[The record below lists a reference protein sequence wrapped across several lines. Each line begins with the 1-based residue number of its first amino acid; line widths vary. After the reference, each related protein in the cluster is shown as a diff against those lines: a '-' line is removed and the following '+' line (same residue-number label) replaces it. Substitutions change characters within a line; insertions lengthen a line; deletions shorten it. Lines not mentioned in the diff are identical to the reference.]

1 MNKIRQE
8 NAKPGTLD
16 WALTSRCTTAYE
28 IEGFAVP
35 NSVSAG
41 DQLAVYVSTQ
51 APAFTAQVY
60 RLGYYGG
67 TGGRLMLDLGQFPGG
82 VQPPPA
88 ATGRDDL
95 SCMWNQ
101 SFPIVIP
108 DDWVT
113 GCYVIKLTAKGGAT
127 SDGKQCYATFVVRSA
142 YDEPID
148 FVVHRATATDAAYN
162 ARLGPN
168 MYSMAQGRPVACTFD
183 RPDELADGAGRLLF
197 HEYPMI
203 RWLEREGFSLAYVSS
218 LDLHQSA
225 THLSKAVAFLSIG
238 HDEYWTYEMRANVE
252 EAVERGL
259 SVGFFGANACY
270 WQVRLEDSP
279 LGPGRV
285 LVCHKAIW
293 GFSTDPEVPPNSEY
307 TTTTWRD
314 PMLGRPE
321 QNLMGVMYVNWN
333 SHPSADFVTVN
344 TSMWPYK
351 GTGSVDGQKISK
363 MVGYEVDR
371 VFTNGE
377 KWVDTYPPQ
386 PYTIGN
392 LVPFEQVLV
401 LGDSPFEG
409 TVANFDPN
417 QPVKSNAALSIRPN
431 LSRAFGAG
439 TVDWPQGLADVPPDD
454 NHQTIIKLT
463 RNILHNF
470 KVGPLAI
477 MAATTTGMQKVYA
490 EQWAAPS
497 EVPPWRPT
505 AGRAFAGNF
514 LKSSNHATIALLSN
528 AGASKRRMAFLRN
541 QRAVAAV
548 LCQTRDAGNLLTGWH
563 DPGNI
568 VLTGDFL
575 SRQHD
580 QFLFINNVSTLPG
593 VGRVLI
599 VDYFKGTADQAY
611 NEASGASTL
620 LNGWTKP
627 GDIALAGDFMAAGHS
642 QVLFINQDGQL
653 GRLTIIDYSSGT
665 PAESY
670 IERWGDSTLLD
681 GWHDPV
687 NVIRV
692 GDFLGRG
699 HDQILFMDQRGT
711 SRAVSRST
719 ILDYSTGTAQQLYLE
734 AAGASS
740 WFNGWNTPDD
750 VIVAGDFLNLGYSQL
765 LLISNHWGANVPRAA
780 VIDFKSGTPQ
790 QTVLENWG
798 ADSDLNGWSLADVV
812 LVGKFGAGGG
822 AQVAFLPT

>member
-8 NAKPGTLD
+8 NAQPGSPD
-16 WALTSRCTTAYE
+16 WSLTSRCTTAYE

-35 NSVSAG
+35 SSVSAG
-41 DQLAVYVSTQ
+41 DQVAVYVSTQ

-82 VQPPPA
+82 VQPAPA

-101 SFPIVIP
+101 AFAVVIP
-108 DDWVT
+108 NDWVT
-113 GCYVIKLTAKGGAT
+113 GCYVIKLTAKGGANA
-127 SDGKQCYATFVVRSA
+127 DGKQCYATFVVRSA

-148 FVVHRATATDAAYN
+148 FLVHRATATDAAYN

-168 MYSMAQGRPVACTFD
+168 MYSIAQGRPVACTFD
-183 RPDELADGAGRLLF
+183 RPDENSDGAGRLIW

-225 THLSKAVAFLSIG
+225 THLSKPVAFLSIG

-252 EAVERGL
+252 AAVASGL
-259 SVGFFGANACY
+259 SVGFFGGNACY

-285 LVCHKAIW
+285 LVCHKTIW
-293 GFSTDPEVPPNSEY
+293 GFSTDPEVPLNSDH

-321 QNLMGVMYVNWN
+321 QNLIGVMYVNWN
-333 SHPSADFVTVN
+333 SLPSADFVTVN
-344 TSMWPYK
+344 TSLWPYK
-351 GTGSVDGQKISK
+351 GTGSVDGQQISA

-377 KWVDTYPPQ
+377 RWVDTYPPP

-401 LGDSPFEG
+401 LGDSPFPG
-409 TVANFDPN
+409 TVASFDPT
-417 QPVKSNAALSIRPN
+417 QPVKSNAALSIKPN
-431 LSRAFGAG
+431 LTRAFGAG
-439 TVDWPQGLADVPPDD
+439 TVDWAQGLWDFPASD

-463 RNILHNF
+463 RNILYNF

-477 MAATTTGMQKVYA
+477 MAATPAGMQKVYG
-490 EQWAAPS
+490 EQWATPS
-497 EVPPWRPT
+497 QVSPWRPT

-514 LKSSNHATIALLSN
+514 LESSTQATIALLSD
-528 AGASKRRMAFLRN
+528 AGASGRRLAFL
-541 QRAVAAV
+541 QDQSGVATV
-548 LCQTRDAGNLLTGWH
+548 SCQTSEAGNLLTGWQ
-563 DPGNI
+563 DSGNI

-575 SRQHD
+575 GNTYD

-599 VDYFKGTADQAY
+599 VDYFKGTADQGY
-611 NEASGASTL
+611 VEASGDSTL

-627 GDIALAGDFMAAGHS
+627 GDIALAGDFMGGGYS
-642 QVLFINQDGQL
+642 QALFINQDGQL
-653 GRLTIIDYSSGT
+653 GRLTIIDYSSGS
-665 PAESY
+665 PAQSY
-670 IERWGDSTLLD
+670 LENWGDSPLLD

-699 HDQILFMDQRGT
+699 HDQILFMDQRGA
-711 SRAVSRST
+711 SRVVSRCT
-719 ILDYSTGTAQQLYLE
+719 ILDYSTGTPQQPYLE
-734 AAGASS
+734 PASATS

-765 LLISNHWGANVPRAA
+765 LLISNHWGANGPRAA
-780 VIDFKSGTPQ
+780 VIDFKSGTAQ
-790 QTVLENWG
+790 QIVLENWG
-798 ADSDLNGWSLADVV
+798 ADSDLSGWSLADVV
-812 LVGKFGAGGG
+812 LV
-822 AQVAFLPT
+822 